1 MRKIVDLNQM
11 YENFYGK
18 VIHDKEL
25 ICKILLCIQNSP
37 QRPLL
42 ICVSLP
48 TYPERFILYLKVFTF
63 TVRLDFPVIFLASL
77 TVLIL
82 RR

>member
-25 ICKILLCIQNSP
+25 ICKINFAL
-37 QRPLL
+37 
-42 ICVSLP
+42 
-48 TYPERFILYLKVFTF
+48 YPEFTAKAAVNMRITADISGKVY
-63 TVRLDFPVIFLASL
+63 S
-77 TVLIL
+77 VLESFHFYSPS
-82 RR
+82 

>member
-1 MRKIVDLNQM
+1 M

-37 QRPLL
+37 QRPLR
-42 ICVSLP
+42 ITADISG
-48 TYPERFILYLKVFTF
+48 KVY
-63 TVRLDFPVIFLASL
+63 S
-77 TVLIL
+77 VLESFHFYSSS
-82 RR
+82 